1 MHQIV
6 RPLPVAVIGSE
17 DLYHAVRGALVA
29 RGTSLSSWCKTAGL
43 NRQTVEKAL
52 KGERRSRAAD
62 ELRKRVIS
70 EVLSE
75 RAP

>member
-17 DLYHAVRGALVA
+17 DLYKAIRAAFVA
-29 RGTSLSSWCKTAGL
+29 RGTSLSAWCRTAGL

-62 ELRKRVIS
+62 ELRKRLMS
-70 EVLSE
+70 EVFSE
-75 RAP
+75 EAA